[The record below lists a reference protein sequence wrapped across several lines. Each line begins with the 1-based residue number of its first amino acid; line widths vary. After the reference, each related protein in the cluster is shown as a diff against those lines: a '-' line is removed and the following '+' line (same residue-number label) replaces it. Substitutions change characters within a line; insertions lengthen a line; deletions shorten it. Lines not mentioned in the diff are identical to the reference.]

1 MDPQFR
7 HLSWLFDFLLS
18 IGLLSRES
26 RLDSEDNRQFSYH
39 GLRGGFMGYCQKAE
53 EKSTYSI

>member
-7 HLSWLFDFLLS
+7 HLSWLSDFLLS

-26 RLDSEDNRQFSYH
+26 RLDGEDNRQISYH
-39 GLRGGFMGYCQKAE
+39 GFRGGFMGYCQKD
-53 EKSTYSI
+53 